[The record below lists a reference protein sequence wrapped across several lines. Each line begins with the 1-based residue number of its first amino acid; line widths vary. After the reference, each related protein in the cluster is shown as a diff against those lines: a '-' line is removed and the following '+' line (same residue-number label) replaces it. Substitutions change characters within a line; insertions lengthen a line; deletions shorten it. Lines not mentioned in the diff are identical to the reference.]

1 MRLIAINIMRTGRLG
16 GVQGADLMCQRD
28 ADRSGVE
35 GNFRAFLPS
44 AAHMA
49 SVDSDR
55 VKAVLSPPFPFM
67 SSTNPI
73 SNSRGQ
79 ILFNSWD
86 HMLETGGLI
95 TSGASL
101 YTFDGKNIAGSNARF
116 GSLNDSL
123 IGRF

>member
-1 MRLIAINIMRTGRLG
+1 MIAINVKRSGRLG
-16 GVQGADLMCQRD
+16 GVQGADLLCQRD
-28 ADRSGVE
+28 AERSRVE

-44 AAHMA
+44 VAHMA
-49 SVDSDR
+49 SVEADR

-67 SSTNPI
+67 SSNNPI

-86 HMLETGGLI
+86 QMLETGGLI

-101 YTFDGKNIAGSNARF
+101 YTFDGENIATSRC
-116 GSLNDSL
+116 D
-123 IGRF
+123 I